1 MQTLKVEDKFEVPQL
16 PSAGGEG
23 GDEKDLTHEF
33 LIGKIQGAVKQV
45 EIIREER
52 PELVYFSVSARSNVH
67 LHRPHGLTAAT
78 CPSTRSLDVQRPS
91 RADLLRPLRQVPPSC
106 IEQLNDRFVCNWLT
120 ETMHGLDRD
129 NENARVTD
137 LLAKMDEY
145 ITVHGEPPTGCL
157 LQC

>member
-1 MQTLKVEDKFEVPQL
+1 MVRNMNQHGLKELRGRQNLKDASWAPDGDENTIEIINEYYILLQTLKVEDKFEVPQL

-52 PELVYFSVSARSNVH
+52 PELVYFSV
-67 LHRPHGLTAAT
+67 
-78 CPSTRSLDVQRPS
+78 
-91 RADLLRPLRQVPPSC
+91 PPSC

-120 ETMHGLDRD
+120 ET
-129 NENARVTD
+129 
-137 LLAKMDEY
+137 
-145 ITVHGEPPTGCL
+145 
-157 LQC
+157 